1 MLGCCGP
8 RLQVVQ
14 VRLAVIEGGLGY
26 AGRSERGEDRIRP
39 EDVEAEARRRMREG
53 RVSEWRTREFIT
65 GVPMPSDVKYL
76 ELQIDFAARAIC
88 KLSPI
93 PVDFA
98 DDLYWPMCWQD

>member
-1 MLGCCGP
+1 
-8 RLQVVQ
+8 VDQ
-14 VRLAVIEGGLGY
+14 VRLAVIDGGLSY
-26 AGRSERGEDRIRP
+26 AGQNERSGERIRV

-65 GVPMPSDVKYL
+65 GTPMPSDVKYL

-93 PVDFA
+93 PADYA
-98 DDLYWPMCWQD
+98 DDLYWPTCWQD